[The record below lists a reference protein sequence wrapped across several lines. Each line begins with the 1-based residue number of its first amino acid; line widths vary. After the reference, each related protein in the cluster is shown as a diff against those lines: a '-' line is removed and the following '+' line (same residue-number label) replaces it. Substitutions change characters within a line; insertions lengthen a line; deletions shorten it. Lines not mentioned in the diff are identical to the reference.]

1 MWGTCPNLSRSIS
14 NLEYDGAPRHTTVH
28 HSRERV
34 PFRCVTP
41 PSLRVQLQAASVLGY
56 RVPERACEP
65 CAMCV
70 VALALC
76 LIVQG
81 QGLCPRACS
90 RARTPAL
97 ETVGLGGTGS
107 GSCIGGRGAAHAHCG
122 VLSVHSL

>member
-1 MWGTCPNLSRSIS
+1 VWGTCPNLSRSIS

-81 QGLCPRACS
+81 QGLCPRA
-90 RARTPAL
+90 P
-97 ETVGLGGTGS
+97 
-107 GSCIGGRGAAHAHCG
+107 GGRG
-122 VLSVHSL
+122 V

>member
-1 MWGTCPNLSRSIS
+1 MVLPAT
-14 NLEYDGAPRHTTVH
+14 PRCTTHESVCLLG
-28 HSRERV
+28 V
-34 PFRCVTP
+34 LCVTP

-81 QGLCPRACS
+81 QGLCPRA
-90 RARTPAL
+90 P
-97 ETVGLGGTGS
+97 
-107 GSCIGGRGAAHAHCG
+107 GGRG
-122 VLSVHSL
+122 V